1 MSYVGIEFPLRRE
14 PGDYCLTED
23 KASCKKKGIPDIT
36 NNELNVNMKT
46 KQIINNLTNKVSIN
60 TWTTM
65 GVSLIVMVVIIIIS
79 LKILN
84 E

>member
-1 MSYVGIEFPLRRE
+1 
-14 PGDYCLTED
+14 
-23 KASCKKKGIPDIT
+23 
-36 NNELNVNMKT
+36 MKT

-65 GVSLIVMVVIIIIS
+65 GVALIVMIVIIIIS
-79 LKILN
+79 LRIVN